1 MGKPLN
7 RDEILYLQR
16 TCACSGLYN
25 GPIDGKWSAAVDQ
38 AEHAL
43 AAKNQAL
50 RTQIGQ
56 FDPRTEQNIATLMP
70 SAQKAARTFMKA
82 AAAFPL
88 TVRIISGSRTYAEQD
103 ALFAIGR
110 TIQTNKSPV
119 TNARG
124 GQSNHN
130 FGVAWDVGIFDSAG
144 KYYTGATKAE
154 EKAYVDLGALIKSQ
168 VAKLEWGGDWVKF
181 VDRPHYQLGAGGNT
195 IAQVRKLFEAG
206 QPFFTEVG

>member
-1 MGKPLN
+1 MGKPLS

-25 GPIDGKWSAAVDQ
+25 GPIDGKWSLAMDQ
-38 AEHAL
+38 VELAL

-50 RTQIGQ
+50 RAQIGQ
-56 FDPRTEQNIATLMP
+56 FDPRTDIATLMP
-70 SAQKAARTFMKA
+70 PAQKAARKFMTA
-82 AAAFPL
+82 AASFPL

-110 TIQTNKSPV
+110 TIQTNKKPV

-130 FGVAWDVGIFDSAG
+130 FGVAWDVGIFDAAG

-154 EKAYVDLGALIKSQ
+154 EKAYADLGALIRAQ
-168 VAKLEWGGDWVKF
+168 VTKLEWGGDWTSF
-181 VDRPHYQLGAGGNT
+181 TDRPHYQLNAGGKP
-195 IAQVRKLFEAG
+195 IAEVRKLFETG
-206 QPFFTEVG
+206 KPFFVEVD

>member
-1 MGKPLN
+1 MGKPLS

-38 AEHAL
+38 AELAL
-43 AAKNQAL
+43 AAENQAL

-70 SAQKAARTFMKA
+70 AAQKAARKFMKA

-110 TIQTNKSPV
+110 TVQTNKKPV

-124 GQSNHN
+124 GESNHN
-130 FGVAWDVGIFDSAG
+130 FGVAWDVGIFDGAG

-195 IAQVRKLFEAG
+195 TAQVRKLFEAG
-206 QPFFTEVG
+206 QPFFSEVG